1 MDLYEALNV
10 SRDASQDDIKRA
22 YKKLAIKYHP
32 DKCMDADQK
41 QANEAKFKEINEAY
55 SVLTDPNKKA
65 RYDQFGTYDDVPTG
79 NPMGGMN
86 GMNMNDVL
94 RDIFG
99 GAGPFG
105 GMPHMHPDA
114 SMGGQQGNFSFVF
127 MDGMGN
133 VQQNFGGH
141 PHSFPSPPQA
151 RTKIDTIDIH
161 IDINDIYYGE
171 TKNVEFEMLEQCYV
185 CKGSGA
191 QDPSHILKC
200 LTCQGNG
207 VVQQQMGPFFVQTHT
222 CPSCA
227 GQGTTVQHNK
237 QCHKCKGTK
246 SVYNKR
252 KFELKLPKG
261 IPNHY
266 EVLMEGKGAYNHEA
280 KRNNDIRFRFI
291 YRIVEPYTI
300 DEDKTVHYRVP
311 LSLEE
316 LLAGF
321 SKDVT
326 IYKEKVRLTSDH
338 YFNPTK
344 TLVLHDMG
352 IYDMQAERPRD
363 LHIHF
368 HIVYQDNERF
378 KKYSDV
384 LKKVL
389 KLQTNQQD
397 DQQDEG
403 TQGSEKTIKI
413 NQYL

>member
-1 MDLYEALNV
+1 MNLYEVLNINKE
-10 SRDASQDDIKRA
+10 ASQDDIKRA

-32 DKCMDADQK
+32 DKCMDTNQK
-41 QANEAKFKEINEAY
+41 QANESKFKEINEAY
-55 SVLTDPNKKA
+55 SVLSDPDKKA
-65 RYDQFGTYDDVPTG
+65 RYDQFGTYEDVPNG
-79 NPMGGMN
+79 GGMH

-99 GAGPFG
+99 GGGPFA
-105 GMPHMHPDA
+105 GMP
-114 SMGGQQGNFSFVF
+114 GGQHGNFSFVF

-133 VQQNFGGH
+133 VQQGFGGS
-141 PHSFPSPPQA
+141 PQNFSSPAPPQA

-185 CKGSGA
+185 CKGTGA
-191 QDPSHILKC
+191 QDPCHILKC
-200 LTCQGNG
+200 MTCQGNG

-237 QCHKCKGTK
+237 HCHKCKGSK

-261 IPNHY
+261 IPNNY
-266 EVLMEGKGAYNHEA
+266 EVLMEGKGAYNQEA

-291 YRIVEPYTI
+291 YNINEPYTI
-300 DEDKTVHYRVP
+300 DGDKTVHYHIKI
-311 LSLEE
+311 SLEE

-321 SKDVT
+321 SKEII
-326 IYKEKVRLTSDH
+326 IYKESIKLASDH

-344 TLVLHDMG
+344 TLVLHGMG

-384 LKKVL
+384 FKKVL
-389 KLQTNQQD
+389 KVQANPQ
-397 DQQDEG
+397 EECHNEE
-403 TQGSEKTIKI
+403 TQLSDKTIRI